1 MEYERMEICCSVCGK
16 MFKANVS
23 GIPPKKCNRCKG
35 YQSKRKPQAGAE
47 EESRMS
53 RLRCSLDFYILNRK
67 LINDAGRAARL
78 GMSYGRYMA
87 QKREGRPR

>member
-16 MFKANVS
+16 TFTANVT
-23 GIPPKKCNRCKG
+23 GRPPKKCNRCKG

-53 RLRCSLDFYILNRK
+53 RLRCSLDFYIVNRK

-78 GMSYGRYMA
+78 GMSYGQYMA